1 MATAKNAT
9 SAPAPWDSPG
19 VPPTEAAQIEAAR
32 VAQEQADA
40 AAAVAASIVPPGAT
54 AQAPAAGP
62 TAPAGALTANTPVE
76 VASEVV
82 VTVTVPKAF
91 ALNWTH
97 DQHFKYAA
105 GVQEM
110 PLAHATH
117 WWAKAN
123 GVQVYERK

>member
-1 MATAKNAT
+1 MATAPKT
-9 SAPAPWDSPG
+9 SAPAPWDNPG

-40 AAAVAASIVPPGAT
+40 AAALAASTVPPGAT

-76 VASEVV
+76 VADE
-82 VTVTVPKAF
+82 VTVTVTAPKPF
-91 ALNWTH
+91 TLNWTH
-97 DQHFKYAA
+97 DLRFDYKA

-123 GVQVYERK
+123 GVKVYERK

>member
-1 MATAKNAT
+1 MATAPKT
-9 SAPAPWDSPG
+9 SAPAPWDNPG

-40 AAAVAASIVPPGAT
+40 AAAVAASTVPPGAT

-82 VTVTVPKAF
+82 VTVTAPKAF
-91 ALNWTH
+91 TLNWTH
-97 DQHFKYAA
+97 DQQFKYAA

-110 PLAHATH
+110 PLVHATH

-123 GVQVYERK
+123 GVKVYERK

>member
-1 MATAKNAT
+1 MATAKPA
-9 SAPAPWDSPG
+9 SAPAPWDNPG
-19 VPPTEAAQIEAAR
+19 VPPTEAAQLEAAR

-40 AAAVAASIVPPGAT
+40 AAALAASTVPPGAT

-62 TAPAGALTANTPVE
+62 TASAGAVTANTPVE
-76 VASEVV
+76 VADE
-82 VTVTVPKAF
+82 VTVTVTAPKPF
-91 ALNWTH
+91 VLNWTN
-97 DQHFKYAA
+97 DVRFEYKA

-123 GVQVYERK
+123 GVKVYERK